1 MDTRGRR
8 KKEVPEPPRSLA
20 TSGSWIPAMLSFDF
34 GRIVTLVALRQ
45 NSEHWNEELFAYA
58 EHQQRRKY
66 KHMQPASREQESG
79 SFENA
84 RSPDLNPRSP
94 AFFPREFPFPPRPRN
109 WGFRGFY
116 PFFRDCVAKNGPVI
130 LRGACAHCP
139 SVRPQVSTSPAKTER
154 DSACVRKTGKISVHF
169 LLHDCLRSSHPKS
182 KRGTGS
188 FFVLCGV
195 LSLDGQE

>member
-1 MDTRGRR
+1 MDRRGREGKE

-109 WGFRGFY
+109 WGFRA
-116 PFFRDCVAKNGPVI
+116 FFWDCVAKNRHRHPPGRLLP
-130 LRGACAHCP
+130 LP
-139 SVRPQVSTSPAKTER
+139 VRPSSGINKSHKDRER
-154 DSACVRKTGKISVHF
+154 ERQCV
-169 LLHDCLRSSHPKS
+169 C
-182 KRGTGS
+182 
-188 FFVLCGV
+188 
-195 LSLDGQE
+195 